1 MGKYRYLMKDAGD
14 VRMCNRYTIGKSKEE
29 IADKFDAMMIAE
41 IDASYNVAPTQQVA
55 IVTQTKERVLE
66 TAKWGL
72 IPSWAKDPRIG
83 AKMTNARAETV
94 AEKPAFRS
102 ALAKR
107 RCVIPADGFYEWRA
121 RVEGDTG
128 KKQPYYFHLRD
139 GGIFGF
145 AGLWEVWRNPEGE
158 WVKSCGIITTTANEV
173 VEPIHDRMPVIL
185 RPEEIDCWLDPERH
199 EPQELLSMLTP
210 YPAEAMEAYP
220 VGTAVNSPAYNTVEA
235 VLRLN
240 SA

>member
-1 MGKYRYLMKDAGD
+1 
-14 VRMCNRYTIGKSKEE
+14 MCNRYTIGKSKSE
-29 IADKFDAMMIAE
+29 IANQFDAMMIAE

-55 IVTQTKERVLE
+55 IVTQSEKRVLE

-72 IPSWAKDPRIG
+72 IPSWAKDPKIG

-102 ALAKR
+102 ALARR
-107 RCVIPADGFYEWRA
+107 RCLIPADGFYEWRA
-121 RVEGDTG
+121 QLEGEKG
-128 KKQPYYFHLRD
+128 KKQPYYFHLI
-139 GGIFGF
+139 GGDLFAF
-145 AGLWEVWRNPEGE
+145 AGLWEVWRDPAGD
-158 WVKSCGIITTTANEV
+158 WLKSCSIITTTANEV

-185 RPEEIDCWLDPERH
+185 RPEDIDRWLSPEPY
-199 EPQELLSMLTP
+199 ETQDLLSMLTP

-220 VGTAVNSPAYNTVEA
+220 VGTAVNSPAYNTAEA
-235 VLRLN
+235 VLRWN